1 MKEEDIRNRKA
12 FNHYLKMVKRDVDNY
27 FCVENFIKI
36 NCPACSGEKFTKAF
50 TKDLFTY
57 VLCDQCR
64 TLFVN
69 PRPPFKILNQF
80 YAKSPSTKYWVKYF
94 FKPVMEARRNKI
106 FKPRAEQISQ
116 KFPEF
121 KNGRIGDIGAG
132 FGLFLE
138 ELRKIWGNAEYVA
151 IEPSVEMA
159 KICHKKEFIVIADM
173 LEDIAGWDEKFDVLT
188 SFELFEHLY
197 NPDNFL
203 KKVNKLLKKGGYFII
218 TTLNVQGFDIQLL
231 WEQSKSVSPPHH
243 LNFFNPDS
251 IRYLMEKNNFK
262 VISIET
268 PGKLDWDIV
277 EGMFRNEN
285 IKIDRFW
292 QLIIEKDD
300 KTKDQFQQWLIENN
314 LSSHM
319 MLVVK
324 KT

>member
-12 FNHYLKMVKRDVDNY
+12 FNHYLKMVSRDVDNY
-27 FCVENFIKI
+27 FCVDNFIKI

-57 VLCDQCR
+57 VLCNQCR

-69 PRPPFKILNQF
+69 PRPQYEVLNQF

-151 IEPSVEMA
+151 IEPSVEME
-159 KICHKKEFIVIADM
+159 KICREKGLIVIPDM
-173 LEDIAGWDEKFDVLT
+173 LEDIKDWNEKFDVLT

-197 NPDNFL
+197 NPHNFL
-203 KKVNKLLKKGGYFII
+203 KKVNKLLKKGGYFIM

-251 IRYLMEKNNFK
+251 IRCLMEKNNFQ
-262 VISIET
+262 VISIKT

-277 EGMFRNEN
+277 EGMVKNEN
-285 IKIDRFW
+285 IKLDRFW

-300 KTKDQFQQWLIENN
+300 KTKDQFQQWLVKNN

-319 MLVVK
+319 MVEAK
-324 KT
+324 KL

>member
-12 FNHYLKMVKRDVDNY
+12 FDRYLEIVSKDVDNY
-27 FCVENFIKI
+27 FCIDNFIKI

-50 TKDLFTY
+50 KKNLFTY
-57 VLCDQCR
+57 VLCNQCG

-69 PRPPFKILNQF
+69 PRPRYEALNQF

-94 FKPVMEARRNKI
+94 FKPVMEARRDKI
-106 FKPRAEQISQ
+106 FKPRAEYISQ

-121 KNGRIGDIGAG
+121 KKGRIGDIGAG

-138 ELRKIWGNAEYVA
+138 ELRKIWGNTEYVA
-151 IEPSVEMA
+151 IEPSVEMI
-159 KICHKKEFIVIADM
+159 KICQKKSFIVIPEM
-173 LEDIAGWDEKFDVLT
+173 LEDIAGCDEKFDVLT

-203 KKVNKLLKKGGYFII
+203 KKVNKLLKKGGYFIM
-218 TTLNVQGFDIQLL
+218 TTLNVQGLDIQLL

-262 VISIET
+262 VIGIET

-300 KTKDQFQQWLIENN
+300 KTKNQFQQWLIENN

-319 MLVVK
+319 MVQAK
-324 KT
+324 KI

>member
-12 FNHYLKMVKRDVDNY
+12 FNHYLKMVSKDVDNY

-57 VLCDQCR
+57 VLCSQCR
-64 TLFVN
+64 TLFIN

-80 YAKSPSTKYWVKYF
+80 YSESPSTKYWVKYF
-94 FKPVMEARRNKI
+94 FKPVIEARRDKI

-116 KFPEF
+116 EFSKF

-159 KICHKKEFIVIADM
+159 KICRDKEFIVIPDM
-173 LEDIAGWDEKFDVLT
+173 LEDIADLDGQFDMLT

-197 NPDNFL
+197 NPGNFL
-203 KKVNKLLKKGGYFII
+203 KKVNKLLKKDGYFMM

-243 LNFFNPDS
+243 LNFFNPGS
-251 IRYLMEKNNFK
+251 IRCLMERNNFQ
-262 VISIET
+262 VISIKT

-277 EGMFRNEN
+277 EGMVKNEN
-285 IKIDRFW
+285 VKLDRFW
-292 QLIIEKDD
+292 QLIIEKDEE
-300 KTKDQFQQWLIENN
+300 TKDQFQQWLVKNN

-319 MLVVK
+319 MVEAK
-324 KT
+324 KL

>member
-12 FNHYLKMVKRDVDNY
+12 FNRYLEMVSKDVDNY
-27 FCVENFIKI
+27 FCIDNFIKI
-36 NCPACSGEKFTKAF
+36 NCPACNGEKFIKAF

-57 VLCDQCR
+57 VLCNQCG

-69 PRPPFKILNQF
+69 PRPPFKVLNHF
-80 YAKSPSTKYWVKYF
+80 YSQSSSTKYWVEYF
-94 FKPVMEARRNKI
+94 FKPVIEARRDKI

-121 KNGRIGDIGAG
+121 KNSRIGDIGAG

-138 ELRKIWGNAEYVA
+138 ELRKVWGNAEYVA

-159 KICHKKEFIVIADM
+159 KICREKGFVVIPDM

-197 NPDNFL
+197 NPGNFL
-203 KKVNKLLKKGGYFII
+203 KKVNKLLKKDGYFIM

-231 WEQSKSVSPPHH
+231 WEKSKSVSPPHH
-243 LNFFNPDS
+243 LNFFNPGS
-251 IRYLMEKNNFK
+251 IRCLVERNNFQ
-262 VISIET
+262 VISIKT

-277 EGMFRNEN
+277 EGMVKNEN
-285 IKIDRFW
+285 IKLDRFW
-292 QLIIEKDD
+292 QLVIEKDEE
-300 KTKDQFQQWLIENN
+300 TKDQFQQWLVKNN

-319 MLVVK
+319 MVEAK
-324 KT
+324 KL

>member
-1 MKEEDIRNRKA
+1 MKEEDIRNREA
-12 FNHYLKMVKRDVDNY
+12 FNRYLELVRNDVNDY
-27 FCVENFIKI
+27 FCIDNFIKI
-36 NCPACSGEKFTKAF
+36 NCPGCNGEKFTKAF

-57 VLCDQCR
+57 VLCDKCG

-69 PRPPFKILNQF
+69 PRPQYEVLNQF
-80 YAKSPSTKYWVKYF
+80 YAESPSTKYWVEYF
-94 FKPVMEARRNKI
+94 FKPVMEARRDKI
-106 FKPRAEQISQ
+106 FRPRAEQISQ
-116 KFPEF
+116 KFSEF

-138 ELRKIWGNAEYVA
+138 ELRKIWGNAEYVT

-159 KICHKKEFIVIADM
+159 KICLDKGFKVIQNM
-173 LEDIAGWDEKFDVLT
+173 LEDINGWDEKFDILT

-203 KKVNKLLKKGGYFII
+203 KKVNKLLKKDGYFLM

-231 WEQSKSVSPPHH
+231 WEKSKSVSPPHH

-251 IRYLMEKNNFK
+251 IKYLMERNNFK

-268 PGKLDWDIV
+268 PGKLDWNIV
-277 EGMFRNEN
+277 EGMVKKEN
-285 IKIDRFW
+285 VEIDRFW
-292 QLIIEKDD
+292 QLIIEKDEE
-300 KTKDQFQQWLIENN
+300 TKNQFQQWLVKNN

-319 MLVVK
+319 MVEAK
-324 KT
+324 KL

>member
-12 FNHYLKMVKRDVDNY
+12 FNHYLKMVSRDVDNY

-36 NCPACSGEKFTKAF
+36 NCPACNGEKYKKAF

-57 VLCDQCR
+57 VLCNQCG

-80 YAKSPSTKYWVKYF
+80 YSESPSTEYWVKYF
-94 FKPVMEARRNKI
+94 FKPVIEARRDKI

-121 KNGRIGDIGAG
+121 KNSRIGDIGAG

-138 ELRKIWGNAEYVA
+138 ELRKVWGNAEYVA

-159 KICHKKEFIVIADM
+159 KICRDKGFVVIPDM

-197 NPDNFL
+197 NPGNFL
-203 KKVNKLLKKGGYFII
+203 KKVNKLLKKDGYFIM

-231 WEQSKSVSPPHH
+231 WEKSKSVSPPHH
-243 LNFFNPDS
+243 LNFFNPGS
-251 IRYLMEKNNFK
+251 IRCLMERNNFQ
-262 VISIET
+262 VISIKT

-277 EGMFRNEN
+277 EGTVKNEN
-285 IKIDRFW
+285 IKLDRFW
-292 QLIIEKDD
+292 QLIIEKDEE
-300 KTKDQFQQWLIENN
+300 TKDQFQQWLVKNN

-319 MLVVK
+319 MVEAK
-324 KT
+324 KL